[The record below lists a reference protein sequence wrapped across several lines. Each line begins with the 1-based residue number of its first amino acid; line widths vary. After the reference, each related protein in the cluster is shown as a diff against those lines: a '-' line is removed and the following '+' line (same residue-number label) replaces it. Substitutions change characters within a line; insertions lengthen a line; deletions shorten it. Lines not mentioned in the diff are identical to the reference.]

1 MRGFGQSLKKQ
12 EEPYDV
18 LNQTG
23 SMLIWSHSFPA
34 CRICT
39 QACLLLCA
47 AWPLGE
53 LVGKFWFVFPSLLMI
68 WCFVQHWYW
77 DRGIRLEEGVP
88 VKSCWQHCSAT
99 QDLKLEGSLFW
110 VENTT
115 VTFVAN
121 FSLMNVSDML
131 K

>member
-23 SMLIWSHSFPA
+23 SMLTWSHSFPA
-34 CRICT
+34 CRICM

-53 LVGKFWFVFPSLLMI
+53 LVGKLLV
-68 WCFVQHWYW
+68 CFSKFADDLVLCAALVLGQ
-77 DRGIRLEEGVP
+77 GNQAGGG
-88 VKSCWQHCSAT
+88 SAS
-99 QDLKLEGSLFW
+99 QFLLAALFSH
-110 VENTT
+110 TGPQ
-115 VTFVAN
+115 AGG
-121 FSLMNVSDML
+121 FSVLG
-131 K
+131 